1 MAQENQRAGERRGV
15 QGVRLSVI
23 NNIMIF
29 AAVLIAAVL
38 LYAVHRATADYNRL
52 QSATERY
59 ITCQQNADI
68 FQEASDY
75 LTNECRFFTVLGDPV
90 HARNFIEEVEVTK
103 RRDGAIAGVADYLKE
118 AQSYDYL
125 VKGMEYSNALAEV
138 ECYAI
143 RLVAEAYGIDPGEM
157 PEEIMAI
164 GLDPEDAALDAEA
177 QRSRAFDLL
186 FGEDYQAAKARIHEC
201 VESSINAFVDDTRAV
216 QIDAS
221 SNLRSTLRRQAV
233 LIVAMLV
240 ALACVV
246 AFTYVLVIRPLQR
259 SVVHI
264 RSHSEIPVA
273 GSSEMQFLARTYND
287 MYAQHARSTEKLT
300 YSATHDSL
308 TGVYNRTAYDAQC
321 RELDHADIGVLIVDV
336 DNFKG
341 FNDNYGHDVGDR
353 VLKRVAQVL
362 TDSFRSEDFIGRIG
376 GDEFCVIMKHVNSGM
391 RELVAGKVA
400 RVNQRL
406 MNPEDDLPR
415 ISLSVGVAF
424 GDRKA
429 PSGDIFK
436 DADTALYG
444 VKRQGGGGCGFFE

>member
-1 MAQENQRAGERRGV
+1 MAREDRRAGERG
-15 QGVRLSVI
+15 GVRLSMI

-29 AAVLIAAVL
+29 AAVVIAAVL
-38 LYAVHRATADYNRL
+38 LYAAHRATADYNRL

-75 LTNECRFFTVLGDPV
+75 LTNECRYFAVLGDPV

-103 RRDGAIAGVADYLKE
+103 RREGAIDGVADYLKE

-125 VKGMEYSNALAEV
+125 VKGMEHSSALAEV
-138 ECYAI
+138 ECYAM

-157 PEEIMAI
+157 PGAIMAI
-164 GLDPEDAALDAEA
+164 ELEPEDAAMDADA
-177 QRSRAFDLL
+177 QRSRAIGML
-186 FGEDYQAAKARIHEC
+186 FGEDYQAANASIHEC
-201 VESSINAFVDDTRAV
+201 VERSIEAFVADTRAV

-221 SNLRSTLRRQAV
+221 SNLSSTLRRQAV

-246 AFTYVLVIRPLQR
+246 MLTYALIIRPLHR

-264 RSHSEIPVA
+264 RSHDEIPVA
-273 GSSEMQFLARTYND
+273 GSSEMQFLARTYNE

-321 RELDHADIGVLIVDV
+321 REVDQSDIGVLIVDV
-336 DNFKG
+336 DKFKTY
-341 FNDNYGHDVGDR
+341 NDTYGHDVGDR

-362 TDSFRSEDFIGRIG
+362 TDSFRSEDFISRIG
-376 GDEFCVIMKHVNSGM
+376 GDEFCVIMKRANSGM
-391 RELVAGKVA
+391 RELVAGKVE
-400 RVNQRL
+400 RMNQKL
-406 MNPEDDLPR
+406 GNPGDDLP
-415 ISLSVGVAF
+415 SVSVSVGVAF
-424 GDRKA
+424 GDRKD

-436 DADTALYG
+436 DADTALYA
-444 VKRQGGGGCGFFE
+444 VKRQGRGGCGFYE